1 MELEHSLPWR
11 QMPAEPQEMIL
22 MQRAMGTKGYKVN
35 SGDRL
40 LPRGFPRP
48 RTTSGTSEDGCCA
61 DTLEVTTTTLS
72 SRTTDTILP

>member
-22 MQRAMGTKGYKVN
+22 MQKSMGTKGYKVN

-40 LPRGFPRP
+40 LPHGVSTTPYDVWYLRGRML
-48 RTTSGTSEDGCCA
+48 R
-61 DTLEVTTTTLS
+61 
-72 SRTTDTILP
+72 